1 MIAPAAHAAEGDFFK
16 ALTPEESKS
25 AGLGKLAPEE
35 LTRLEA
41 LVERY
46 RSGQVAVAQ
55 KAAVAAQKT
64 VEPRSAEPAKPKKL
78 LPDWVG
84 ALITLQHTEAK
95 PEGVES
101 LESSL
106 TGDFTGWSGRSTFRL
121 ENGQLWAQVNSDSY
135 PYSPTL
141 HSPKVKIFPASFGSF
156 WLQIEGVNQRCRVK
170 PVKLE

>member
-16 ALTPEESKS
+16 ALTPEESQS

-35 LTRLEA
+35 LARLEA

-46 RSGQVAVAQ
+46 RLGQVTVAVAQ
-55 KAAVAAQKT
+55 KAA
-64 VEPRSAEPAKPKKL
+64 EIRRAEPAKPKKL

-141 HSPKVKIFPASFGSF
+141 HSPKVKISPASFGTF
-156 WLQIEGVNQRCRVK
+156 WLEIEGVNQRCRVK

>member
-35 LTRLEA
+35 LARLEA

-46 RSGQVAVAQ
+46 RSGQVTVAVAQ
-55 KAAVAAQKT
+55 KAAET
-64 VEPRSAEPAKPKKL
+64 RSAEPAKPKKL
-78 LPDWVG
+78 VPDWVG

-121 ENGQLWAQVNSDSY
+121 ENGQIGRAHV
-135 PYSPTL
+135 
-141 HSPKVKIFPASFGSF
+141 
-156 WLQIEGVNQRCRVK
+156 
-170 PVKLE
+170 